1 MRLLKD
7 QDLSNKNVV
16 VRLDL
21 NVPIQDKQII
31 DSTRIISS
39 VPTIKYLVNKNCKVL
54 LTSHLGRPEE
64 GKFDEDLS
72 MSPVA
77 KKLSEILNHEID
89 LIDSLD
95 SSDIFNTTQIQLLE
109 NLRFLIGEKDN
120 NEKLGNQLANKGDV
134 YIFDAFG
141 TAHRKQASTH
151 SAIQQAKF
159 SCAGLLLEKEINSLN
174 KALTSIENPFTA
186 VIAGSKISTKLE
198 LIAHLNSKA
207 DFIIVGGGIANTFM
221 KSQGFDVGESL
232 VENDMIEIAKE
243 LFNSGKIILPNK
255 VIVADSIDSNSST
268 TKNIDSVSGSDKIFD
283 INLTSNMSEILKN
296 SKTILWNGPIGVFEK
311 EPFQKGTHQL
321 AKTIAGSKA
330 FSLAGGGETI
340 AAINKFIN
348 KDEVSYCSTGGGAFL
363 EFMEGKILP
372 SIKALN
378 AKNTE
383 E

>member
-16 VRLDL
+16 LRLDL
-21 NVPIQDKQII
+21 NVPIQDKRVL
-31 DSTRIISS
+31 DSTRISAA
-39 VPTIKYLVNKNCKVL
+39 VPTIKYLLEKNCKVL
-54 LTSHLGRPEE
+54 LISHLGRPEE
-64 GKFDEDLS
+64 GKFDTNFS
-72 MSPVA
+72 MHPVA
-77 KKLSEILNHEID
+77 EKLSEILNHEID
-89 LIDSLD
+89 LIDSLS

-109 NLRFLIGEKDN
+109 NLRFLVGEKDN
-120 NEKLGNQLANKGDV
+120 NEELGNQLANKGDI

-141 TAHRKQASTH
+141 TAHRKQASTY

-174 KALTSIENPFTA
+174 KALTSIESPFTA

-207 DFIIVGGGIANTFM
+207 DFIIVGGGIANTFL
-221 KSQGFDVGESL
+221 KSQGFNVGESL
-232 VENDMIEIAKE
+232 VENDMIEIAEE
-243 LFNSGKIILPNK
+243 LFNSSKIILPNK
-255 VIVADSIDSNSST
+255 VIVADSIDSNYST
-268 TKNIDSVSGSDKIFD
+268 IKNIDSVSSSDKIFD
-283 INLTSNMSEILKN
+283 INLSSNMSEILKS

-321 AKTIAGSKA
+321 ATTIAKSKA

-363 EFMEGKILP
+363 EYMEGKILP
-372 SIKALN
+372 SIEALGG
-378 AKNTE
+378 
-383 E
+383 

>member
-39 VPTIKYLVNKNCKVL
+39 VPTIKYLVDKNCKVL

-64 GKFDEDLS
+64 GKFDQEFS

-77 KKLSEILNHEID
+77 EKLSEILNHEID
-89 LIDSLD
+89 LIDSLE

-207 DFIIVGGGIANTFM
+207 DFIIVGGGIANTFL

-321 AKTIAGSKA
+321 AKTIAGSEA

-363 EFMEGKILP
+363 EYMEGKLLP
-372 SIKALN
+372 SIEALGG
-378 AKNTE
+378 
-383 E
+383 

>member
-7 QDLSNKNVV
+7 RDLSNKNVV

-39 VPTIKYLVNKNCKVL
+39 VPTIKYLVDKNCKVL

-64 GKFDEDLS
+64 GKFDQDFS

-77 KKLSEILNHEID
+77 KKLSEILNREID

-207 DFIIVGGGIANTFM
+207 DFIIVGGGIANTFL

-321 AKTIAGSKA
+321 AKTIAGSEA

-363 EFMEGKILP
+363 EYMEGKLLP
-372 SIKALN
+372 SIEALGG
-378 AKNTE
+378 
-383 E
+383 

>member
-7 QDLSNKNVV
+7 HDLSNKNVV
-16 VRLDL
+16 LRLDL
-21 NVPIQDKQII
+21 NVPIQDKRVL
-31 DSTRIISS
+31 DATRIISS
-39 VPTIKYLVNKNCKVL
+39 VPTIKYLLNKNCKVL
-54 LTSHLGRPEE
+54 LASHLGRPDE
-64 GKFDEDLS
+64 GKFDMNFS
-72 MSPVA
+72 MRPVA
-77 KKLSEILNHEID
+77 EKLSEILNHEID
-89 LIDSLD
+89 LIDSLA
-95 SSDIFNTTQIQLLE
+95 SSDIFNTSQIQLLE

-120 NEKLGNQLANKGDV
+120 NEELGNQLGNKGDAYV
-134 YIFDAFG
+134 FDAFG

-207 DFIIVGGGIANTFM
+207 DFIVVGGGIANTFL

-255 VIVADSIDSNSST
+255 VIVAGSIDSNSST
-268 TKNIDSVSGSDKIFD
+268 IKNIDSVSGSDKIFD

-321 AKTIAGSKA
+321 AKTIAGSEA

-363 EFMEGKILP
+363 EYMEGKLLP
-372 SIKALN
+372 SIEALGG
-378 AKNTE
+378 
-383 E
+383 

>member
-7 QDLSNKNVV
+7 HDLSNKNVV
-16 VRLDL
+16 LRLDL
-21 NVPIQDKQII
+21 NVPIQDKRVL
-31 DSTRIISS
+31 DATRIISS
-39 VPTIKYLVNKNCKVL
+39 VPTIKYLLNKNCKVL
-54 LTSHLGRPEE
+54 LASHLGRPDE
-64 GKFDEDLS
+64 GKFDMNFS
-72 MSPVA
+72 MRPVA
-77 KKLSEILNHEID
+77 EKLSEILNHEID
-89 LIDSLD
+89 LIDSLA
-95 SSDIFNTTQIQLLE
+95 SSDIFNTSQIQLLE

-120 NEKLGNQLANKGDV
+120 NEELGNQLGNKGDAYV
-134 YIFDAFG
+134 FDAFG
-141 TAHRKQASTH
+141 TAHRIQASTH

-207 DFIIVGGGIANTFM
+207 DFIIVGGGIANTFL
-221 KSQGFDVGESL
+221 KSQGFNVGESL
-232 VENDMIEIAKE
+232 VENDMIEIAEE
-243 LFNSGKIILPNK
+243 LFNFSKIILPNK
-255 VIVADSIDSNSST
+255 VIVADSIDSNYST
-268 TKNIDSVSGSDKIFD
+268 IKNIDSVSSSDKIFD
-283 INLTSNMSEILKN
+283 INLSSNMSEILKS

-321 AKTIAGSKA
+321 AKTIANCKA

-363 EFMEGKILP
+363 EYMEGKILP
-372 SIKALN
+372 SIEALGG
-378 AKNTE
+378 
-383 E
+383 

>member
-64 GKFDEDLS
+64 GKFDQDFS

-109 NLRFLIGEKDN
+109 NLRFLTGEKDN

-207 DFIIVGGGIANTFM
+207 DFIVVGGGIANTFL

-283 INLTSNMSEILKN
+283 INFTSNMSEILKK

-321 AKTIAGSKA
+321 AKTIAGSEA

-363 EFMEGKILP
+363 EYMEGKLLP
-372 SIKALN
+372 SIEALGG
-378 AKNTE
+378 
-383 E
+383 

>member
-64 GKFDEDLS
+64 GKFDQDFS

-77 KKLSEILNHEID
+77 EKLSEILNHEID

-141 TAHRKQASTH
+141 TAHRKQASTY

-207 DFIIVGGGIANTFM
+207 DFIVVGGGIANTFL

-255 VIVADSIDSNSST
+255 VIVADSIDSNSSS
-268 TKNIDSVSGSDKIFD
+268 TKNIDSVCGSDKIFD
-283 INLTSNMSEILKN
+283 INLRSNMSEILKN

-321 AKTIAGSKA
+321 AKTIAGSEA

-363 EFMEGKILP
+363 EYMEGKLLP
-372 SIKALN
+372 SIEALGG
-378 AKNTE
+378 
-383 E
+383 

>member
-64 GKFDEDLS
+64 GKFDQDLS

-207 DFIIVGGGIANTFM
+207 DFIIVGGGIANTFL
-221 KSQGFDVGESL
+221 KSQGFNVGESL

-268 TKNIDSVSGSDKIFD
+268 IKNIDSVSGSDKIFD

-321 AKTIAGSKA
+321 AKTIAGSEA

-363 EFMEGKILP
+363 EYMEGKLLP
-372 SIKALN
+372 SIEALGG
-378 AKNTE
+378 
-383 E
+383 

>member
-16 VRLDL
+16 LRLDL
-21 NVPIQDKQII
+21 NVPIQDKRVL
-31 DSTRIISS
+31 DSTRISAS
-39 VPTIKYLVNKNCKVL
+39 VPTIKYLLDKNCKVL
-54 LTSHLGRPEE
+54 LISHLGRPEE
-64 GKFDEDLS
+64 GKFDINLS
-72 MSPVA
+72 MHPVA
-77 KKLSEILNHEID
+77 EKLSEILNHEID
-89 LIDSLD
+89 LIDSLS

-120 NEKLGNQLANKGDV
+120 NEELGNQLANKGDI

-141 TAHRKQASTH
+141 TAHRKQASTY
-151 SAIQQAKF
+151 SAIQQAKL

-174 KALTSIENPFTA
+174 KALTSTESPFTA

-198 LIAHLNSKA
+198 LIGHLNSKA
-207 DFIIVGGGIANTFM
+207 DFIIVGGGIANTFL
-221 KSQGFDVGESL
+221 KSQGFNVGESL
-232 VENDMIEIAKE
+232 VENDMIEIAEE

-255 VIVADSIDSNSST
+255 VIVADSIDSNHST
-268 TKNIDSVSGSDKIFD
+268 IKNIDSISSSDKIFD
-283 INLTSNMSEILKN
+283 INLSSTMSGILKS

-311 EPFQKGTHQL
+311 ESFQKGTHQL
-321 AKTIAGSKA
+321 AITVAKSKA

-363 EFMEGKILP
+363 EYMEGKILP
-372 SIKALN
+372 SIEALGG
-378 AKNTE
+378 
-383 E
+383 

>member
-39 VPTIKYLVNKNCKVL
+39 VPTIQYLVNKNCKVL

-64 GKFDEDLS
+64 GKFDKDFS

-95 SSDIFNTTQIQLLE
+95 SNDIFNTTQIQLLE

-207 DFIIVGGGIANTFM
+207 DFIVVGGGIANTFL

-321 AKTIAGSKA
+321 AKTIAGSEA

-363 EFMEGKILP
+363 EYMEGKLLP
-372 SIKALN
+372 SIEALGG
-378 AKNTE
+378 
-383 E
+383 

>member
-39 VPTIKYLVNKNCKVL
+39 VPTIKYLVDKNCKVL

-64 GKFDEDLS
+64 GKFDQDFS

-207 DFIIVGGGIANTFM
+207 DFIIVGGGIANTFL
-221 KSQGFDVGESL
+221 KSQDFDVGESL

-283 INLTSNMSEILKN
+283 INLTSNMLEILKN

-321 AKTIAGSKA
+321 AKTIAGSEA

-363 EFMEGKILP
+363 EYMEGKLLP
-372 SIKALN
+372 SIEALGG
-378 AKNTE
+378 
-383 E
+383 

>member
-64 GKFDEDLS
+64 GKFDQDFS

-207 DFIIVGGGIANTFM
+207 NFIIVGGGIANTFL
-221 KSQGFDVGESL
+221 KSQGFNVGESL

-321 AKTIAGSKA
+321 AKTIAGSEA

-363 EFMEGKILP
+363 EYMEGKLLP
-372 SIKALN
+372 SIEALGG
-378 AKNTE
+378 
-383 E
+383 

>member
-39 VPTIKYLVNKNCKVL
+39 APTIKYLIDKNCKVL

-64 GKFDEDLS
+64 GKFDQDFS

-174 KALTSIENPFTA
+174 KALISIKNPFTA

-207 DFIIVGGGIANTFM
+207 DFIIVGGGIANTFL

-243 LFNSGKIILPNK
+243 LFNSGKIILPDK

-311 EPFQKGTHQL
+311 EPFQKGTQQL
-321 AKTIAGSKA
+321 AKTIAGSEA

-363 EFMEGKILP
+363 EYMEGKLLP
-372 SIKALN
+372 SIEALGG
-378 AKNTE
+378 
-383 E
+383 

>member
-64 GKFDEDLS
+64 GKFDQDLS

-77 KKLSEILNHEID
+77 EKLSEILNHEID

-95 SSDIFNTTQIQLLE
+95 STDIFNTTQIQLLE

-207 DFIIVGGGIANTFM
+207 DFIVVGGGIANTFL
-221 KSQGFDVGESL
+221 KSQGFNVGESL
-232 VENDMIEIAKE
+232 VENDMIETAKE

-311 EPFQKGTHQL
+311 ESFQKGTHQL
-321 AKTIAGSKA
+321 AKTIAGSEA

-363 EFMEGKILP
+363 EYMEGKLLP
-372 SIKALN
+372 SIEALGG
-378 AKNTE
+378 
-383 E
+383 

>member
-16 VRLDL
+16 LRLDL
-21 NVPIQDKQII
+21 NVPIQEKLVL
-31 DSTRIISS
+31 DSTRISAS
-39 VPTIKYLVNKNCKVL
+39 VPTIKYLLDKNCKVL

-64 GKFDEDLS
+64 GKFDTNLS
-72 MSPVA
+72 MRPVA
-77 KKLSEILNHEID
+77 EKLSEILNHEID
-89 LIDSLD
+89 LIDSLS

-109 NLRFLIGEKDN
+109 NLRFLVGEKDN
-120 NEKLGNQLANKGDV
+120 NEELGNQLANKGDI

-174 KALTSIENPFTA
+174 KALTSIESPFTA

-207 DFIIVGGGIANTFM
+207 DFIIVGGGIANTFL
-221 KSQGFDVGESL
+221 KSQGFNVGESL
-232 VENDMIEIAKE
+232 VENDMIEIAEE
-243 LFNSGKIILPNK
+243 LFNSSKIILPNK
-255 VIVADSIDSNSST
+255 VIVADSIDSNYPT
-268 TKNIDSVSGSDKIFD
+268 IKNIDSVSSSDKIFD
-283 INLTSNMSEILKN
+283 INLSSNMSEILKS

-321 AKTIAGSKA
+321 ATTIAKSKA

-363 EFMEGKILP
+363 EYMEGKILP
-372 SIKALN
+372 SIEALGG
-378 AKNTE
+378 
-383 E
+383 

>member
-16 VRLDL
+16 LRLDL

-39 VPTIKYLVNKNCKVL
+39 VPTIKYLVDKNCKVL

-64 GKFDEDLS
+64 GKFDQDFS

-207 DFIIVGGGIANTFM
+207 DFIIVGGGIANTFL

-321 AKTIAGSKA
+321 AKTIAGSEA

-363 EFMEGKILP
+363 EYMEGKLLP
-372 SIKALN
+372 SIEALGG
-378 AKNTE
+378 
-383 E
+383 

>member
-7 QDLSNKNVV
+7 QNLSNKNVV

-39 VPTIKYLVNKNCKVL
+39 LPTIKYLVNKNCKVL

-64 GKFDEDLS
+64 GKFDQNFS
-72 MSPVA
+72 MSLVA
-77 KKLSEILNHEID
+77 EKLSEILNHEID

-120 NEKLGNQLANKGDV
+120 NEELGNQLANRGDV

-141 TAHRKQASTH
+141 TAHRKQASTY

-207 DFIIVGGGIANTFM
+207 DFIIVGGGIANTFL
-221 KSQGFDVGESL
+221 KSQGFNVGESL

-243 LFNSGKIILPNK
+243 LFSSRKIILPNK

-268 TKNIDSVSGSDKIFD
+268 IKNIDSVSGTEKIFD
-283 INLTSNMSEILKN
+283 INLTSNMSEILTN

-321 AKTIAGSKA
+321 AKTIAGSEA

-363 EFMEGKILP
+363 EYMEGKLLP
-372 SIKALN
+372 SIEALGG
-378 AKNTE
+378 
-383 E
+383 

>member
-16 VRLDL
+16 LRLDL
-21 NVPIQDKQII
+21 NVPIQDKRVL
-31 DSTRIISS
+31 DSTRISAS
-39 VPTIKYLVNKNCKVL
+39 VPTIKYLLDKNCKVL

-64 GKFDEDLS
+64 GKFDINLS
-72 MSPVA
+72 MRPVA
-77 KKLSEILNHEID
+77 EKLSEILNHEID
-89 LIDSLD
+89 LIDSLS

-109 NLRFLIGEKDN
+109 NLRFLVGEKDN
-120 NEKLGNQLANKGDV
+120 NEELGNQLANKGDV

-141 TAHRKQASTH
+141 TSHRKQSSTH

-174 KALTSIENPFTA
+174 KALTSIESPFTA

-207 DFIIVGGGIANTFM
+207 DFIIVGGGIANTFL
-221 KSQGFDVGESL
+221 KSQGFNVGESL
-232 VENDMIEIAKE
+232 VENDMIEIAEE
-243 LFNSGKIILPNK
+243 LFNSSKIILPNK
-255 VIVADSIDSNSST
+255 VIVADSIDSNYPT
-268 TKNIDSVSGSDKIFD
+268 IKNIDSVSSSDKIFD
-283 INLTSNMSEILKN
+283 INLSSNMSEILKS

-321 AKTIAGSKA
+321 ATTIAKSKA

-363 EFMEGKILP
+363 EYMEGKILP
-372 SIKALN
+372 SIEALGG
-378 AKNTE
+378 
-383 E
+383 

>member
-207 DFIIVGGGIANTFM
+207 DFIVVGGGIANTFL

-321 AKTIAGSKA
+321 AKTIAGSEA

-363 EFMEGKILP
+363 EYMEGKLLP
-372 SIKALN
+372 SIEALGG
-378 AKNTE
+378 
-383 E
+383 

>member
-39 VPTIKYLVNKNCKVL
+39 VPTIKYLVDKNCKVL

-64 GKFDEDLS
+64 GKFDQDFS

-141 TAHRKQASTH
+141 TAHRKQASTY

-207 DFIIVGGGIANTFM
+207 DFIVVGGGIANTFL

-243 LFNSGKIILPNK
+243 LFNSGKILLPNK

-321 AKTIAGSKA
+321 AKTIAGSEA

-363 EFMEGKILP
+363 EYMEGKLLP
-372 SIKALN
+372 SIEALGG
-378 AKNTE
+378 
-383 E
+383 

>member
-64 GKFDEDLS
+64 GKFDKDFS

-95 SSDIFNTTQIQLLE
+95 SSDIFNTTQIQLFE

-207 DFIIVGGGIANTFM
+207 DFIVVGGGIANTFL

-321 AKTIAGSKA
+321 AKTIAGSEA

-363 EFMEGKILP
+363 EYMEGKLLP
-372 SIKALN
+372 SIEALGG
-378 AKNTE
+378 
-383 E
+383 

>member
-39 VPTIKYLVNKNCKVL
+39 VPTIKYLIDKNCKVL

-64 GKFDEDLS
+64 GKFDQDFS

-207 DFIIVGGGIANTFM
+207 DFIVVGGGIANTFLR
-221 KSQGFDVGESL
+221 SQGFDVGESL

-311 EPFQKGTHQL
+311 KPFQKGTHQL
-321 AKTIAGSKA
+321 AKTIAESEA

-363 EFMEGKILP
+363 EYMEGKLLP
-372 SIKALN
+372 SIEALGG
-378 AKNTE
+378 
-383 E
+383 

>member
-39 VPTIKYLVNKNCKVL
+39 VPTIKYLVDKNCKVL

-64 GKFDEDLS
+64 GKFDQDFS
-72 MSPVA
+72 MFPVA
-77 KKLSEILNHEID
+77 KKLSEILNQEID

-109 NLRFLIGEKDN
+109 NLRFLTGEKDN

-207 DFIIVGGGIANTFM
+207 DFIIVGGGIANTFL
-221 KSQGFDVGESL
+221 KSQGFNVGESL

-243 LFNSGKIILPNK
+243 LFNFGKIILPNK

-321 AKTIAGSKA
+321 AKTIAGSEA

-363 EFMEGKILP
+363 EYMEGKLLP
-372 SIKALN
+372 SIEALGG
-378 AKNTE
+378 
-383 E
+383 

>member
-21 NVPIQDKQII
+21 NVPIQGKQII

-64 GKFDEDLS
+64 GKFDQDFS

-151 SAIQQAKF
+151 SAIQQAKL

-207 DFIIVGGGIANTFM
+207 DFIIVGGGIANTFL

-321 AKTIAGSKA
+321 AKTIAGSEA

-363 EFMEGKILP
+363 EYMEGKLLP
-372 SIKALN
+372 SIEALGG
-378 AKNTE
+378 
-383 E
+383 

>member
-64 GKFDEDLS
+64 GKFDQDFS

-95 SSDIFNTTQIQLLE
+95 NSDIFNTTQIQLLE

-141 TAHRKQASTH
+141 TAHRKQASTY
-151 SAIQQAKF
+151 SAIQQAKL

-207 DFIIVGGGIANTFM
+207 DFIIVGGGIANTFL
-221 KSQGFDVGESL
+221 KSQGFNVGESL

-243 LFNSGKIILPNK
+243 LFSSRKIILPNK
-255 VIVADSIDSNSST
+255 VIVADSIDSNTST
-268 TKNIDSVSGSDKIFD
+268 IKNIDSVSGTEKIFD

-321 AKTIAGSKA
+321 AKTIAGSEA

-363 EFMEGKILP
+363 EYMEGKLLP
-372 SIKALN
+372 SIEALGG
-378 AKNTE
+378 
-383 E
+383 

>member
-64 GKFDEDLS
+64 GKFDQDFS

-141 TAHRKQASTH
+141 TAHRKQASTY

-207 DFIIVGGGIANTFM
+207 DFIIVGGGIANTFL
-221 KSQGFDVGESL
+221 KSQGFNVGESL

-283 INLTSNMSEILKN
+283 IYLTSNMSEILKN

-321 AKTIAGSKA
+321 AKTIAGSEA

-363 EFMEGKILP
+363 EYMEGKLLP
-372 SIKALN
+372 SIEALGG
-378 AKNTE
+378 
-383 E
+383 

>member
-39 VPTIKYLVNKNCKVL
+39 VPTIKYLVDKNCKVL

-64 GKFDEDLS
+64 GKFDQDFS

-95 SSDIFNTTQIQLLE
+95 NSDIFNTTQIQLLE

-151 SAIQQAKF
+151 SAIQQAKL

-207 DFIIVGGGIANTFM
+207 DFIIVGGGIANTFL
-221 KSQGFDVGESL
+221 KSQGFNVGESL

-255 VIVADSIDSNSST
+255 VIVADSIDSNSTT

-321 AKTIAGSKA
+321 AKTIAGSEA

-363 EFMEGKILP
+363 EYMEGKLLP
-372 SIKALN
+372 SIEALGG
-378 AKNTE
+378 
-383 E
+383 

>member
-64 GKFDEDLS
+64 GKFDQDFS

-109 NLRFLIGEKDN
+109 NLRFLIGDRDT
-120 NEKLGNQLANKGDV
+120 NEKLGNQLANIGDV
-134 YIFDAFG
+134 DIFDAFG
-141 TAHRKQASTH
+141 AAHRKHASTH

-207 DFIIVGGGIANTFM
+207 DFIVVGGGLANTFL

-321 AKTIAGSKA
+321 AKTIAGSEA

-363 EFMEGKILP
+363 EYMEGKLLP
-372 SIKALN
+372 SIEALGG
-378 AKNTE
+378 
-383 E
+383 

>member
-64 GKFDEDLS
+64 GKFDQDLS

-77 KKLSEILNHEID
+77 EKLSEILNHEID

-174 KALTSIENPFTA
+174 KALTCIENPFTA

-207 DFIIVGGGIANTFM
+207 DFIVVGGGIANTFL
-221 KSQGFDVGESL
+221 KSQGFNVGESL
-232 VENDMIEIAKE
+232 VENDMIETAKE

-321 AKTIAGSKA
+321 AKTIAGSEA

-363 EFMEGKILP
+363 EYMEGKLLP
-372 SIKALN
+372 SIEALGG
-378 AKNTE
+378 
-383 E
+383 

>member
-64 GKFDEDLS
+64 GKFDQDFS

-77 KKLSEILNHEID
+77 EKLSEILNHEID

-141 TAHRKQASTH
+141 TAHRKQASTY

-207 DFIIVGGGIANTFM
+207 DFIIAGGGIANTFL
-221 KSQGFDVGESL
+221 KSQGFNVGESL

-321 AKTIAGSKA
+321 AKTIAGSEA

-363 EFMEGKILP
+363 EYMEGKLLP
-372 SIKALN
+372 SIEALGG
-378 AKNTE
+378 
-383 E
+383 

>member
-39 VPTIKYLVNKNCKVL
+39 VPTIKYLVDKNCKVL

-64 GKFDEDLS
+64 GKFDQDFS

-207 DFIIVGGGIANTFM
+207 DFIVVGGGIANTFL
-221 KSQGFDVGESL
+221 KSQGLDVGESL

-321 AKTIAGSKA
+321 AKTIAGSEA

-363 EFMEGKILP
+363 EYMEGKLLP
-372 SIKALN
+372 SIEALGG
-378 AKNTE
+378 
-383 E
+383 

>member
-7 QDLSNKNVV
+7 RDLSNKNVV

-39 VPTIKYLVNKNCKVL
+39 VPTIKYLVDKNCKVL

-64 GKFDEDLS
+64 GKFDQDFS
-72 MSPVA
+72 MFPVA

-186 VIAGSKISTKLE
+186 VIAGSKISTQLE

-207 DFIIVGGGIANTFM
+207 DFIVVGGGIANTFL

-283 INLTSNMSEILKN
+283 INLTSNMLEILKN

-321 AKTIAGSKA
+321 AKTIAGSEA

-363 EFMEGKILP
+363 EYMEGKLLP
-372 SIKALN
+372 SIEALGG
-378 AKNTE
+378 
-383 E
+383 

>member
-39 VPTIKYLVNKNCKVL
+39 VPTIKYLVDKNCKVL

-64 GKFDEDLS
+64 GKFDQDFS

-207 DFIIVGGGIANTFM
+207 DFIIVGGGIANTFL
-221 KSQGFDVGESL
+221 KSQGFGVGESL

-321 AKTIAGSKA
+321 AKTIAGSEA

-363 EFMEGKILP
+363 EYMEGKLLP
-372 SIKALN
+372 SIEALGG
-378 AKNTE
+378 
-383 E
+383 

>member
-64 GKFDEDLS
+64 GKFDQDFS

-207 DFIIVGGGIANTFM
+207 DFIVVGGGIANTFL

-311 EPFQKGTHQL
+311 KPFQKGTHQL
-321 AKTIAGSKA
+321 AKTIAGSEA

-363 EFMEGKILP
+363 EYMEGKLLP
-372 SIKALN
+372 SIEALGG
-378 AKNTE
+378 
-383 E
+383 

>member
-39 VPTIKYLVNKNCKVL
+39 VPTIQYLVNKNCKVL

-64 GKFDEDLS
+64 GKFDQDFS

-207 DFIIVGGGIANTFM
+207 DFIVVGGGIANTFL

-283 INLTSNMSEILKN
+283 INLTSNMLEILKN

-311 EPFQKGTHQL
+311 KPFQKGTHQL
-321 AKTIAGSKA
+321 AKTIAGSEA

-363 EFMEGKILP
+363 EYMEGKLLP
-372 SIKALN
+372 SIEALGG
-378 AKNTE
+378 
-383 E
+383 

>member
-39 VPTIKYLVNKNCKVL
+39 IPTIKYLVDKNCKVL

-64 GKFDEDLS
+64 GKFDHDFS

-207 DFIIVGGGIANTFM
+207 DFIVVGGGIANTFL

-321 AKTIAGSKA
+321 AKTIAGSEA

-363 EFMEGKILP
+363 EYMEGKLLP
-372 SIKALN
+372 SIEALGG
-378 AKNTE
+378 
-383 E
+383 

>member
-39 VPTIKYLVNKNCKVL
+39 VPTIQYLVNKNCKVL
-54 LTSHLGRPEE
+54 LISHLGRPEE
-64 GKFDEDLS
+64 GKFDQDFS

-198 LIAHLNSKA
+198 LIAHLNLKA
-207 DFIIVGGGIANTFM
+207 DFIIVGGGIANTFL

-311 EPFQKGTHQL
+311 EPFQKGTYQL
-321 AKTIAGSKA
+321 AKTIAGSEA

-363 EFMEGKILP
+363 EYMEGKLLP
-372 SIKALN
+372 SIEALGG
-378 AKNTE
+378 
-383 E
+383 

>member
-64 GKFDEDLS
+64 GKFDQDFS

-89 LIDSLD
+89 FIDSLD

-120 NEKLGNQLANKGDV
+120 NGKLGNQLANKGDV

-207 DFIIVGGGIANTFM
+207 DFIVVGGGIANTFL

-243 LFNSGKIILPNK
+243 LFNSDKIILPNK
-255 VIVADSIDSNSST
+255 VIVADSINSNSST

-311 EPFQKGTHQL
+311 KPFQKGTHQL
-321 AKTIAGSKA
+321 AKTIAGSEA

-363 EFMEGKILP
+363 EYMEGKLLP
-372 SIKALN
+372 SIEALGG
-378 AKNTE
+378 
-383 E
+383 

>member
-39 VPTIKYLVNKNCKVL
+39 VPTIKYLVDKNCKVL

-64 GKFDEDLS
+64 GKFDQGFS

-89 LIDSLD
+89 LIGSLD

-207 DFIIVGGGIANTFM
+207 DFIVVGGGIANTFL

-321 AKTIAGSKA
+321 AKTIAGSEA

-363 EFMEGKILP
+363 EYMEGKLLP
-372 SIKALN
+372 SIEALGG
-378 AKNTE
+378 
-383 E
+383 